1 MSIFNRRYQFIL
13 KVVEFYLRLDY
24 GNRLPG
30 NIPDGLCDLDSWDAK
45 GTSPTS
51 IQTFFGEIQQSMF
64 AIKACVRGSLCLRL
78 QFFLK
83 TRYDSGTEIVVITE
97 VPNIREFS
105 P

>member
-1 MSIFNRRYQFIL
+1 
-13 KVVEFYLRLDY
+13 
-24 GNRLPG
+24 
-30 NIPDGLCDLDSWDAK
+30 
-45 GTSPTS
+45 
-51 IQTFFGEIQQSMF
+51 MF

-105 P
+105 PWNNSEFSYTSGRASSLSKQLVNYNQMSKLVVCVKFSIFRRAL